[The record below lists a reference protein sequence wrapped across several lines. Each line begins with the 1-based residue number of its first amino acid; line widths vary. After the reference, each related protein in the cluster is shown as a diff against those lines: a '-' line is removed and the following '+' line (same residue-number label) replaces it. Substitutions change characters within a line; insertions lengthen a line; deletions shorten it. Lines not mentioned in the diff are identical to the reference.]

1 MIEELDRDNGQLLLL
16 RSIANDCAQ
25 VSFILF
31 EVQCLTPRD
40 IGKHTIGVDKS
51 LELLGSQSRLEL
63 QRSAQERLSDG
74 EGSSIS
80 CCHWK

>member
-16 RSIANDCAQ
+16 RCIANDCAQ
-25 VSFILF
+25 VSFTLF
-31 EVQCLTPRD
+31 EMRCSTPRVR
-40 IGKHTIGVDKS
+40 KHTIGIDKS